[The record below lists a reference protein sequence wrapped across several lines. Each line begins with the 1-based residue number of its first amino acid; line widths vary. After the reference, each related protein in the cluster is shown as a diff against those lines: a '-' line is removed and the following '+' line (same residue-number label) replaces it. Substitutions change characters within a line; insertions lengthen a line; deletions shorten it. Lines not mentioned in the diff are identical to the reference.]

1 MADARVASRYV
12 KSLLGLAVEKGVLEP
27 VNNDMKMFD
36 RICTSNRDLVSMLR
50 SPIIRHEKKRDILEK
65 IFKGKVNSLTFDII
79 DILTRKNREPLLP
92 AIAKEFHVAY
102 NEYKGIGKATVTTTV
117 PMDAALRSEIESIVK
132 QLSHRDQI
140 ELVEKV
146 DANLLGGFVLNVD
159 DRQICLHQQQIEIIE
174 IKVHREPVHKRILN
188 F

>member
-12 KSLLGLAVEKGVLEP
+12 KSLLSLAVEKGALEP
-27 VNNDMKMFD
+27 VNQDMQMFD
-36 RICTSNRDLVSMLR
+36 RICSSNRDLVNMLR

-65 IFKGKVNSLTFDII
+65 VFKGKVHSLTFDII

-102 NEYKGIGKATVTTTV
+102 NEYKGIGKATVTTTI
-117 PMDAALRSEIESIVK
+117 PMDAALRAEIESIVK
-132 QLSHRDQI
+132 TLSKKNQI
-140 ELVEKV
+140 ELIEKV
-146 DANLLGGFVLNVD
+146 DAGLIGGFVLNVD
-159 DRQICLHQQQIEIIE
+159 DRQIDASISSKLKSLKLRFTENPYLKE
-174 IKVHREPVHKRILN
+174 